1 MTNDEPPAP
10 AGLPPEKKTRKAP
23 TIDLEATEIP
33 GSGGQQAGGRSVEGE
48 APPPQEASAAGIQEE
63 ESAPSEEDR
72 SAAARYR
79 NTSIWPAAALGAA
92 GGACFSLLLWTV
104 NPFAPAPVDAGAID
118 ARLARVEGG
127 LSGGLSLA
135 PELDRKKL
143 DDLAGRVGKLE
154 TTTARPTL
162 DAAAANRLS
171 TIEGEL
177 RALSESVGILGRR
190 SDEVATA
197 AREARQRADAATA
210 ATPSANEAVKKL
222 EGDLQNAL
230 SRLAAVERA
239 QRAIETELAKRL
251 GSRDQSGRL
260 ALAATALEA
269 AVESGHPFMP
279 ELAAAKS
286 LAAAPAAL
294 APLEPFAATGVPTT
308 AALARE
314 LSALVPQLLAAG
326 GAVRD
331 GSFLERLQANAQKL
345 VRVRPLEEVQGSDA
359 AAIVARAETK
369 TSKGDVSGAL
379 AELETLP
386 PAVRAL
392 AGAWMKKAQGRL
404 AAVESSRRLATEALA
419 GLSQ

>member
-1 MTNDEPPAP
+1 M
-10 AGLPPEKKTRKAP
+10 R
-23 TIDLEATEIP
+23 
-33 GSGGQQAGGRSVEGE
+33 
-48 APPPQEASAAGIQEE
+48 QE
-63 ESAPSEEDR
+63 
-72 SAAARYR
+72 
-79 NTSIWPAAALGAA
+79 LGAA
-92 GGACFSLLLWTV
+92 VGACFSLLLWAL

-118 ARLARVEGG
+118 ARLARVEGV
-127 LSGGLSLA
+127 LSGGLSPA
-135 PELDRKKL
+135 PELDQKKL
-143 DDLAGRVGKLE
+143 DDLAGRIGKLE
-154 TTTARPTL
+154 TTTARPTP

-171 TIEGEL
+171 TIEGEF

-197 AREARQRADAATA
+197 AREARQRADAAAA
-210 ATPSANEAVKKL
+210 ATPSANEAVKKI
-222 EGDLQNAL
+222 EGDLQNAV

-239 QRAIETELAKRL
+239 QRTIETELAKRL

-269 AVESGHPFMP
+269 AVESGHPFVP

-286 LAAAPAAL
+286 LAAAPEAL

-314 LSALVPQLLAAG
+314 FSALVPQLLAAG

-331 GSFLERLQANAQKL
+331 GSFLERLQANAEKL
-345 VRVRPLEEVQGSDA
+345 VRIRPLEEVQGSDA

-369 TSKGDVSGAL
+369 TSKGDVSVAL
-379 AELETLP
+379 AELDTLP
-386 PAVRAL
+386 PAVRAP
-392 AGAWMKKAQGRL
+392 ANAWMKKARGRL